1 MKIIKKWPFKVK
13 TPLLSIASL
22 EKHLRS
28 KWSLAAFLTLVLGSA
43 ITVLI
48 GVVYTAII
56 VLSNPITGPQ
66 AGWNVIAF
74 FILPVGVLQR
84 YIVLIGLISLPLI
97 IIGMTKTKKT
107 PNIYEVLVLLFSV
120 LIVLRLPEF
129 LNVTLGIG
137 R

>member
-48 GVVYTAII
+48 GVVYTAVI

-97 IIGMTKTKKT
+97 IIGMIKTKKA